1 MRRTWKK
8 NARRLRDNS
17 DEWDVNTFGH
27 CLQLYLTPPCLA
39 AMCSLMMTF
48 EANNFMHSGH
58 SWWGSMLETR
68 LILSPRRW
76 LPRWSTL
83 GLKMILQLFSF
94 SADRANKW
102 VILFENLKLLLSS
115 SMYIDCFFPGVQ
127 RAGPTDATRR
137 CGRADVLLSGVLRRE
152 GQPRRG
158 LVLPWLILVSNPI
171 AELVKPMTYYHVRG
185 RHYYWSLK
193 AFSLTE
199 TTERLRHTQYSSQIT
214 K

>member
-1 MRRTWKK
+1 MPNGWEIIQMNEMLIPLGIACSCIWLLRVWRQCAASWWPSRRTTSCTRDTRDGIPCWKP
-8 NARRLRDNS
+8 A
-17 DEWDVNTFGH
+17 G
-27 CLQLYLTPPCLA
+27 
-39 AMCSLMMTF
+39 
-48 EANNFMHSGH
+48 
-58 SWWGSMLETR
+58 
-68 LILSPRRW
+68 W

-127 RAGPTDATRR
+127 RAGPTDVTRR

-158 LVLPWLILVSNPI
+158 LVLPWLILVSNPS
-171 AELVKPMTYYHVRG
+171 AELVKPMTY
-185 RHYYWSLK
+185 
-193 AFSLTE
+193 
-199 TTERLRHTQYSSQIT
+199 
-214 K
+214 